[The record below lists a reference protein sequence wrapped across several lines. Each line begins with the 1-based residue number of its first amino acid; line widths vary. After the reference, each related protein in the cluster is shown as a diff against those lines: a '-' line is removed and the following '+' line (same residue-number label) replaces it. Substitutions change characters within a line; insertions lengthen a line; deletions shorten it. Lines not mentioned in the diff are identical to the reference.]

1 MQTPSSTPQVQRRV
15 LVPWC
20 PPNVQAGLCGVMVPP
35 GELTQWAWMDALED
49 RINRMVDQHP
59 QGLRMANRALSAMG
73 VMGVV
78 RAYEAGG
85 SLFSHNLHLQTVLSL
100 QMNSRINPFPAK
112 VPARPT
118 ARMEAVREALEETDL
133 EAWLEMALAETSSS
147 SLD

>member
-1 MQTPSSTPQVQRRV
+1 
-15 LVPWC
+15 
-20 PPNVQAGLCGVMVPP
+20 
-35 GELTQWAWMDALED
+35 
-49 RINRMVDQHP
+49 
-59 QGLRMANRALSAMG
+59 MANRALSAMG

-118 ARMEAVREALEETDL
+118 VRMEAVREALEETDL